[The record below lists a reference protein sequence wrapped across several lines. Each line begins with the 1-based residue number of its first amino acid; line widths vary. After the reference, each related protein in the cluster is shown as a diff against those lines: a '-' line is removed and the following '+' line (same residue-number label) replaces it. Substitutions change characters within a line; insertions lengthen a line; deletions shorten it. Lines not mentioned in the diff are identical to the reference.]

1 MRAIIVASGEA
12 PGARDW
18 ARWVREE
25 DLIIGAD
32 GGAAHALA
40 YGLSPDI
47 IIGDMDSF
55 TGLPRDLPVLQ
66 RARRIQHPRAKDE
79 TDLEL
84 ALTYAAQQEVDEIV
98 DLELALTYAAQQE
111 VDEIVVLG
119 ALGGSRLDH
128 MLSNVLLLAM
138 PALRGHR
145 VLIVHGGQE
154 AMLLRNG
161 EAVDLAGSPGDLVSL
176 LPLGGDARG
185 VTTTGLAW
193 PLAHDTLR
201 FGQSRGV
208 SNEMSRSEAR
218 VELEEGYLWVVHGVP
233 GDE

>member
-79 TDLEL
+79 T
-84 ALTYAAQQEVDEIV
+84 

>member
-12 PGARDW
+12 PGAQDW

-32 GGAAHALA
+32 GGAARILA
-40 YGLSPDI
+40 HGLAPDV

-55 TGLPRDLPVLQ
+55 AGPQGDLPAVP
-66 RARRIQHPRAKDE
+66 RARLIQHPRAKDE

-84 ALTYAAQQEVDEIV
+84 ALAYAAQQEVE
-98 DLELALTYAAQQE
+98 
-111 VDEIVVLG
+111 EIVVLG
-119 ALGGSRLDH
+119 ALGGTRLDH

-138 PALRGHR
+138 PVLRGRR

-154 AMLLRNG
+154 AMLLRSG
-161 EAVDLAGSPGDLVSL
+161 EAVTLAGSPGDLVSL
-176 LPLGGDARG
+176 LPLGGDAHG
-185 VTTTGLAW
+185 VTTAGLAW
-193 PLAHDTLR
+193 PLARNTLR

-208 SNEMSRSEAR
+208 SNEMSGAEAR
-218 VELEEGYLWVVHGVP
+218 VELEEGYLWLVHGTTD
-233 GDE
+233 DE

>member
-1 MRAIIVASGEA
+1 MKGRPVGLPRPQTLEGDVRAIIVASGEA
-12 PGARDW
+12 PGDRDW
-18 ARWVREE
+18 ARWVQAE

-40 YGLSPDI
+40 RGLAPDVI
-47 IIGDMDSF
+47 VGDMDSF
-55 TGLPRDLPVLQ
+55 TGPQRDLPA
-66 RARRIQHPRAKDE
+66 ARQARIVQHPRAKDE

-84 ALTYAAQQEVDEIV
+84 ALAYAAEHD
-98 DLELALTYAAQQE
+98 

-138 PALRGHR
+138 PSLRGRR

-154 AMLLRNG
+154 AMLLRSG
-161 EAVDLAGSPGDLVSL
+161 EAATLAGSPGDLVSL

-185 VTTTGLAW
+185 VTTAGLTW
-193 PLAHDTLR
+193 PLTRDTLR

-208 SNEMSRSEAR
+208 SNEMSGTEAR
-218 VELEEGYLWVVHGVP
+218 VELEEGYLWVVHGTTE
-233 GDE
+233 DA

>member
-12 PGARDW
+12 PRAQDW

-32 GGAAHALA
+32 GGAARVLA
-40 YGLSPDI
+40 RGLVPDV

-55 TGLPRDLPVLQ
+55 TGPQGDLPAVQQAHL
-66 RARRIQHPRAKDE
+66 IQHPRAKDE

-84 ALTYAAQQEVDEIV
+84 ALAYAAEQKVEG
-98 DLELALTYAAQQE
+98 
-111 VDEIVVLG
+111 IVVLG

-138 PALRGHR
+138 PALRGRR

-154 AMLLRNG
+154 AMLLRSG
-161 EAVDLAGSPGDLVSL
+161 EAVTLTGSPGDLVSL

-185 VTTTGLAW
+185 VTTAGLAW
-193 PLAHDTLR
+193 PLACDTLR

-208 SNEMSRSEAR
+208 SNEMSSVEAR
-218 VELEEGYLWVVHGVP
+218 VELEEGYLWVVHAAA

>member
-1 MRAIIVASGEA
+1 MEGEVRAIIVASGEA
-12 PGARDW
+12 PGPRDW
-18 ARWVREE
+18 TRWVREE

-32 GGAAHALA
+32 GGAARALA
-40 YGLSPDI
+40 RGLAPDV

-55 TGLPRDLPVLQ
+55 TGPQRDLPAV
-66 RARRIQHPRAKDE
+66 RAGREARLIQHPRAKDE

-84 ALTYAAQQEVDEIV
+84 ALAYAAEQKVE
-98 DLELALTYAAQQE
+98 
-111 VDEIVVLG
+111 EIVVLG

-138 PALRGHR
+138 PALRGRR

-154 AMLLRNG
+154 AMLLRGG
-161 EAVDLAGSPGDLVSL
+161 EAVTLAGSPGDLVSL

-185 VTTTGLAW
+185 VTTAGLAW
-193 PLAHDTLR
+193 PLAGDTLR

-208 SNEMSRSEAR
+208 SNEMSDPEAR
-218 VELEEGYLWVVHGVP
+218 VELEDGYLWVVHGAT

>member
-1 MRAIIVASGEA
+1 VRAIIVASGEA

-32 GGAAHALA
+32 GGAARALA
-40 YGLSPDI
+40 HGLAPDV

-55 TGLPRDLPVLQ
+55 TGPQKDLPAVH
-66 RARRIQHPRAKDE
+66 RAHVIQHPRAKDE

-84 ALTYAAQQEVDEIV
+84 ALAYAAEQEVE
-98 DLELALTYAAQQE
+98 
-111 VDEIVVLG
+111 EIVVLG

-138 PALRGHR
+138 PSLRSRR

-154 AMLLRNG
+154 AMLLRSG
-161 EAVDLAGSPGDLVSL
+161 EAVTLAGSPGDLVSL
-176 LPLGGDARG
+176 LPLGGDAHG
-185 VTTTGLAW
+185 VTTAGLAW
-193 PLAHDTLR
+193 PLTGDTLR

-208 SNEMSRSEAR
+208 SNEMSAAEAR
-218 VELEEGYLWVVHGVP
+218 VELEEGYLWVVHGTT
-233 GDE
+233 GNE

>member
-1 MRAIIVASGEA
+1 VRAIIVASGEA

-18 ARWVREE
+18 VRWVREE

-32 GGAAHALA
+32 GGAARALA
-40 YGLSPDI
+40 YGLSPDV

-55 TGLPRDLPVLQ
+55 AGPPGDLPAVQ
-66 RARRIQHPRAKDE
+66 RARLIQHPRAKDE

-84 ALTYAAQQEVDEIV
+84 ALAYAAQQEIE
-98 DLELALTYAAQQE
+98 
-111 VDEIVVLG
+111 EIVVLG

-138 PALRGHR
+138 PALRGRR
-145 VLIVHGGQE
+145 VLIVHGDQE
-154 AMLLRNG
+154 AMLLRSG
-161 EAVDLAGSPGDLVSL
+161 EAITLTGRPGDLVSL

-185 VTTTGLAW
+185 VTTAGLAW
-193 PLAHDTLR
+193 PLARDTLR

-208 SNEMSRSEAR
+208 SNEMSGLEAR
-218 VELEEGYLWVVHGVP
+218 IELEEGYLWVVHG
-233 GDE
+233 GTADE

>member
-1 MRAIIVASGEA
+1 VRAIIVASGEA

-18 ARWVREE
+18 DRWVREE

-32 GGAAHALA
+32 GGAARALDR
-40 YGLSPDI
+40 GLAPDV

-55 TGLPRDLPVLQ
+55 TGPDGDLLAV
-66 RARRIQHPRAKDE
+66 RAAHFVQHPRAKDE

-84 ALTYAAQQEVDEIV
+84 ALTYAAEQDVEEIV
-98 DLELALTYAAQQE
+98 
-111 VDEIVVLG
+111 ILG
-119 ALGGSRLDH
+119 ALGGTRLDH

-138 PALRGHR
+138 PTLRGRR

-154 AMLLRNG
+154 AMLLRSG
-161 EAVDLAGSPGDLVSL
+161 EAVTLAGSPGDLVSL
-176 LPLGGDARG
+176 LALGGDARG
-185 VTTTGLAW
+185 VTTSGLTW
-193 PLAHDTLR
+193 PLARDTLR

-208 SNEMSRSEAR
+208 SNEMSDAEAR

-233 GDE
+233 DDE